1 MCEFVFAVGEDG
13 VKVRRTTIYF
23 LFVLLGGP
31 VTALLSLMAGC
42 AMPWQLFGVM
52 CGHNT
57 YISLTFLTLG
67 TWAIFVFVAV
77 FFHLR
82 EMLR

>member
-13 VKVRRTTIYF
+13 VKVRRAKIYF
-23 LFVLLGGP
+23 LFALLGGP
-31 VTALLSLMAGC
+31 VTAILLLMAGC
-42 AMPWQLFGVM
+42 VMPWQLFGVM
-52 CGHNT
+52 CGHNA

-67 TWAIFVFVAV
+67 VWAIFVFIAT

-82 EMLR
+82 QILR